1 MPREGQ
7 GSLPEDSERFEH
19 MLRAANDALFFAST
33 RTYQDLLN
41 DRMFA
46 RAVLH
51 AIQEI
56 GEAAARVT
64 NGGRAVAPD
73 VPWGSIVQMRH
84 ILVHAYFN
92 VNYEYVWRVVAQH
105 LQPLVSQLDAA
116 LRNWPEPTTP
126 S

>member
-1 MPREGQ
+1 MPREGKAA
-7 GSLPEDSERFEH
+7 LPEDRERVQH
-19 MLRAANDALFFAST
+19 MLQAAKDAMFFAEGRS
-33 RTYQDLLN
+33 REDLDD

-64 NGGRAVAPD
+64 TIGREQAPD

-92 VNYEYVWRVVAQH
+92 VNFEYVWRVIEHDLA
-105 LQPLVSQLDAA
+105 PLIEQLEVA
-116 LRNWPEPTTP
+116 LRNWPQ
-126 S
+126 

>member
-1 MPREGQ
+1 
-7 GSLPEDSERFEH
+7 
-19 MLRAANDALFFAST
+19 MLAAANDAVCFAEGRS
-33 RTYQDLLN
+33 REDLDT

-64 NGGRAVAPD
+64 AAGREQARE
-73 VPWGSIVQMRH
+73 VPWGPIVQMRH

-92 VNYEYVWRVVAQH
+92 VNFDYVWRVIEH
-105 LQPLVSQLDAA
+105 DLRPLIEQLEVA
-116 LRNWPEPTTP
+116 LRDWP
-126 S
+126 

>member
-1 MPREGQ
+1 
-7 GSLPEDSERFEH
+7 
-19 MLRAANDALFFAST
+19 MLQAAKDAMFFAEQRS
-33 RTYQDLLN
+33 RKDLDD

-64 NGGRAVAPD
+64 TVGREEAPE

-92 VNYEYVWRVVAQH
+92 VNLDYVWRVLEQD
-105 LQPLVSQLDAA
+105 LSPLTEQLDAA
-116 LRNWPEPTTP
+116 LRDWPE

>member
-1 MPREGQ
+1 MPREGEAA
-7 GSLPEDSERFEH
+7 LPEDRERVHH
-19 MLRAANDALFFAST
+19 MLAAAKDAVSFAEGRSRENLDT
-33 RTYQDLLN
+33 

-56 GEAAARVT
+56 GEAAARIT
-64 NGGRAVAPD
+64 AAGREQAPE

-92 VNYEYVWRVVAQH
+92 VDFDYVWRVIEH
-105 LQPLVSQLDAA
+105 DLTPLIEQLEAA
-116 LRNWPEPTTP
+116 LRDWP
-126 S
+126 